1 MSSQNVTRKL
11 PAVPLPAAPFSTT
24 PDGWT
29 RTAFTEAGMHEFVP
43 KQETSFLYIVAV
55 GGGGGGYAEND
66 DNLDGGN
73 GGETSVVS
81 ANHGLELVRVL
92 GGAGATK
99 SARGVSSKLN
109 QEARSN
115 WLSNL
120 VQPSIGHGTNGSTVN
135 QNSAAGGNSH
145 GAGAPSFPLPSKGQ
159 TGTNNDSP
167 IANFSLSR
175 SWPGYAGSTPRQATK
190 KMLAGSRITFNYTVT
205 NVNTTVFF
213 QFLVNG
219 VLQHKRENTS
229 SYTGSF
235 SYTVP
240 SDGDYTFT
248 WELYQKYQLVV
259 SGTATLSVSSVA
271 VTGNNNIIY
280 YPQTRGG
287 AGGDYAHGAFLPEV
301 LTVNVGAAG
310 VGSGTNFAIPPE
322 AFGGDYGGGGTS
334 GADGASG
341 AVFIFE
347 YSGPVPEEPLDTFAL
362 DHFNTAGEPGGVLR
376 TSYFGGA
383 VGTVKTVRHY
393 LRPSTKTVIA
403 LLVGGGGGHNTNY
416 GNVAAQAPSAKLIA
430 ENFQIVAGGGTA
442 NRAYSYTYWES
453 RCSYN
458 SQTQTWSGCNRTG
471 YSYYNGI
478 GGQVDSDLPVL
489 VKRESVHNSGA
500 AVPNI
505 GLVNSYGQG
514 AVRQNTSWH
523 HGGDGAYA
531 LVSFGGYEDQQYFDL
546 EIPGGGVGAN
556 GNGYPG
562 AIYIFEAE
570 SWTGFNT
577 QSVLDIL
584 QNSPLGDNNV
594 TQSAV
599 LVLEDRGD
607 ANNNVTQTALLT
619 IEDRG
624 EAPNNVTQNTMLVTR
639 KLGNT
644 STLVSESRLDVAYA
658 DSMSPVRASL
668 SAEELLI
675 ESDVPK
681 IRASSNIESILHAAD
696 TPKILTSASIESA
709 LLESAI
715 SRLNASS
722 VLQEMLLQSDAARV
736 RASASIASV
745 LTEDFDPTVMPSQN
759 TKLVL
764 LRLNKTIIYLMDFGV
779 VRYPEKGKLYDSQ
792 VCTVEGVEDTITL
805 QLEGYLPEGSTIFL
819 NGEDVG
825 RSVVAKNGDMIQL
838 RSGTTNWYDSR
849 ITLYGYVTR
858 DDQVIREYAGF
869 WTMLQADLSAAKHAW
884 LGILSLYTGVLK
896 AVTRPFG
903 VQYKIS
909 KSIANVKGVQQI
921 PSVSIA
927 KTMPVALT
935 PARGIANLVS
945 VGTVPEKLAPH
956 SVDFTPTVELAD
968 YKTAAYDYGATAYKQ
983 TVLDFPVGQETT
995 KALSA
1000 IADVALSPET
1010 SLKHTTNFAV
1020 SADVALANHEYVGT
1034 SGMKTSALSDT
1045 VLGIFRERELAKIP
1059 VTFLLFGLQTK
1070 AAFAKKAFLGYK
1082 EKAQNVF
1089 GIPHRYTINPDH
1101 GEAHQDFAGFSKGMV
1116 SDTYL
1121 KMFAFYKTEGNHT
1134 PFTGI
1139 YVNAYGGAEPTQQY
1153 AEPLGNAGV
1162 LNRPGVEKQTYAPA
1176 LNQLYPDFRQYAE
1189 IRIQLEPI
1197 LRTQPRAEFF
1207 LDDFIRTETNAG
1219 TFTLGD
1225 FEFAKA
1231 LVAKSNKEVTSFSPS
1246 NYQGA
1251 EWTFTYRPDKEPLP
1265 VDRDF
1270 KQSGTQ
1276 SSAGGEFGY
1285 TLGSGYL
1292 AETASYAW
1300 VFYEARNIG
1309 TNVSEYERSG
1319 VTIVQISARFDKSSV
1334 KATYF
1339 RYSATGQFFNRT
1351 LVPYGYALAAANIGK
1366 FRVTPVVRQPGKN
1379 RISSAKYYMGF
1390 STKAE
1395 VEEFTKNFFMPKLQ
1409 NKLDGYIYRVGTT
1422 DTLVCEVRGA
1432 NMPIAWLMHG
1442 G

>member
-11 PAVPLPAAPFSTT
+11 PAIPLPAAPFSTT

-29 RTAFTEAGMHEFVP
+29 RTAFTEAGMYEFVP
-43 KQETSFLYIVAV
+43 KQETSFLYIVAI

-99 SARGVSSKLN
+99 LARGLSNKLT

-135 QNSAAGGNSH
+135 QNAAAGGNSH
-145 GAGAPSFPLPSKGQ
+145 GAGAASFTLPSKGQ
-159 TGTNNDSP
+159 TGTDNNSP
-167 IANFSLSR
+167 IANFNLSR

-190 KMLAGSRITFNYTVT
+190 KMLAGSRISFNYTVT
-205 NVNTTVFF
+205 NVNTTVYF

-219 VLQHKRENTS
+219 VLHHKRENVS

-235 SYTVP
+235 SYTIP
-240 SDGDYTFT
+240 ADGDYTFT
-248 WELYQKYQLVV
+248 WELYQRYQLAV
-259 SGTATLSVSSVA
+259 SGTATLSVSSVT

-287 AGGDYAHGAFLPEV
+287 AGGDYAHGAFLPES
-301 LTVNVGAAG
+301 LTVNVGAG
-310 VGSGTNFAIPPE
+310 GLGSGANFYTPPE
-322 AFGGDYGGGGTS
+322 AVGNNYGGGGTAGAS
-334 GADGASG
+334 GANG

-347 YSGPVPEEPLDTFAL
+347 YSGTIPEEPLDTFAL
-362 DHFNTAGEPGGVLR
+362 DHFNIANEPIGVLR

-416 GNVAAQAPSAKLIA
+416 SNVTNQAPSAKLIA
-430 ENFQIVAGGGTA
+430 ENFQIVAGGGSS
-442 NRAYSYTYWES
+442 NRAYSYTYWDS
-453 RCSYN
+453 KCSYN

-471 YSYYNGI
+471 YTYYNGL
-478 GGQVDSDLPVL
+478 GGQVDSDLPTL
-489 VKRESVHNSGA
+489 VKRENVHNNGA
-500 AVPNI
+500 PLPNI

-514 AVRQNTSWH
+514 AARQNTAWH

-594 TQSAV
+594 TQTAM
-599 LVLEDRGD
+599 LLLEDRGD
-607 ANNNVTQTALLT
+607 APNNVTQNAFLVL
-619 IEDRG
+619 EDRG
-624 EAPNNVTQNTMLVTR
+624 EAPNNVTQNSLLVTK
-639 KLGNT
+639 KLGNK
-644 STLVSESRLDVAYA
+644 STYISESRLDVAYA
-658 DSMSPVRASL
+658 DSISNIRTSIA
-668 SAEELLI
+668 AEELLI
-675 ESDVPK
+675 EADVPK
-681 IRASSNIESILHAAD
+681 IRASANIESILHEAD
-696 TPKILTSASIESA
+696 TPKIFTSAAIESA

-715 SRLNASS
+715 SRVSVGSS
-722 VLQEMLLQSDAARV
+722 LQEILLQSDAARM

-792 VCTVEGVEDTITL
+792 ICTVEGVEDTITL
-805 QLEGYLPEGSTIFL
+805 QLEGHLPEGSTIFL

-825 RSVVAKNGDMIQL
+825 RSVVARNGDNIQL

-909 KSIANVKGVQQI
+909 KSIASVKGVQQI
-921 PSVSIA
+921 PSVSRA
-927 KTMPVALT
+927 NTLPVQLT
-935 PARGIANLVS
+935 PDLQIANLAGVE
-945 VGTVPEKLAPH
+945 TVPEKIAH
-956 SVDFTPTVELAD
+956 NTVEFSPTIELAD
-968 YKTAAYDYGATAYKQ
+968 YKTAAYDYSAEAYKQ
-983 TVLDFPVGQETT
+983 TVLDFPVSQGTIQ
-995 KALSA
+995 ALSA
-1000 IADVALSPET
+1000 IADVALSPKT
-1010 SLKHTTNFAV
+1010 SLKHTVKFAA
-1020 SADVALANHEYVGT
+1020 SSDATKANNEYVNTAGIK
-1034 SGMKTSALSDT
+1034 SSALSGT
-1045 VLGIFRERELAKIP
+1045 VAGIFRERELAKIP

-1070 AAFAKKAFLGYK
+1070 AAFAKKNFLGYK
-1082 EKAQNVF
+1082 EKPQNIF
-1089 GIPHRYTINPDH
+1089 GIPHRYTINPKH
-1101 GEAHQDFAGFSKGMV
+1101 GESHQDFAGFSKGMV

-1121 KMFAFYKTEGNHT
+1121 RMFDFYKAEGNFT
-1134 PFTGI
+1134 PFKGI
-1139 YVNAYGGAEPTQQY
+1139 YVNAYGGAEHTNQY
-1153 AEPLGNAGV
+1153 AEPLGNAGI
-1162 LNRPGVEKQTYAPA
+1162 LNAPGVEKQTYAPV
-1176 LNQLYPDFRQYAE
+1176 LIQLYPDFRQYAE
-1189 IRIQLEPI
+1189 IRIQLEPV

-1219 TFTLGD
+1219 TFTLDD

-1231 LVAKSNKEVTSFSPS
+1231 LVVKANKQVTSFSPS
-1246 NYQGA
+1246 NYQGM
-1251 EWTFTYRPDKEPLP
+1251 EWTFAYRPDKEPLP
-1265 VDRDF
+1265 VERGY

-1292 AETASYAW
+1292 AETVGYAW

-1309 TNVSEYERSG
+1309 TNISEYERSG
-1319 VTIVQISARFDKSSV
+1319 VTVVNISARFDKSSV
-1334 KATYF
+1334 KSTYF
-1339 RYSATGQFFNRT
+1339 RYSATWQFFNRT

-1366 FRVTPVVRQPGKN
+1366 FRVTPVLRQPGKN